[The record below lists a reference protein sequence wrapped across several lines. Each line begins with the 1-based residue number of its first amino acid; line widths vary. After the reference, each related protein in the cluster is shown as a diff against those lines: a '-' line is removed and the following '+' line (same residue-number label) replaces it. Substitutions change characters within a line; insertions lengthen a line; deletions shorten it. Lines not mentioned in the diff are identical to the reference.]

1 MATRRASALNA
12 DAATKPGAAQ
22 SSRDGALK
30 HSAYAVS
37 NACSRTP
44 ASTSTTR
51 PTRIHSGAAW
61 FIFPTGCGT
70 ALHNFA
76 MLCLFFVL
84 YDNYN
89 ILNHTIPSYY
99 TIPAILIY
107 YAYTY
112 S

>member
-44 ASTSTTR
+44 ASRGLPGFTPAPPAVDLPHRTR
-51 PTRIHSGAAW
+51 DSPAQFRDAV
-61 FIFPTGCGT
+61 
-70 ALHNFA
+70 
-76 MLCLFFVL
+76 FVFC
-84 YDNYN
+84 
-89 ILNHTIPSYY
+89 II
-99 TIPAILIY
+99 
-107 YAYTY
+107 
-112 S
+112 